1 MSEKYQRTQ
10 IRWVFSPLPPPSLS
24 FFLSPPSLPPLSLSF
39 SLSLLLSRRFDSTR
53 DMQRR
58 IYGCCNIQDG
68 APCGNLGCCSSRRSV
83 SDMANLDP
91 FIQCSLEWSFNEL
104 FSANASLWNEYKYI
118 AFNMVS
124 CRIVIILYKMLII
137 RGISNE
143 KTK

>member
-10 IRWVFSPLPPPSLS
+10 IRSVF
-24 FFLSPPSLPPLSLSF
+24 SLPPLPLSLFLSLSP
-39 SLSLLLSRRFDSTR
+39 SLPLLLPLSLLLSRRFDSTR

-58 IYGCCNIQDG
+58 IYGCCNVQDG
-68 APCGNLGCCSSRRSV
+68 APCGNLRCCSSRRFV
-83 SDMANLDP
+83 SDMTNLDP

-104 FSANASLWNEYKYI
+104 FSANASLWNQHTYI

-137 RGISNE
+137 TGISNE